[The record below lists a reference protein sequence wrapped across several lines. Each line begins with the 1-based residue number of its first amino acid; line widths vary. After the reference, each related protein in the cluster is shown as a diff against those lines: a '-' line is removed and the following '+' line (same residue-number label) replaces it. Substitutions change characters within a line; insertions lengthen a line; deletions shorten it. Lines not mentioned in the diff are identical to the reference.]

1 MMVRFEVD
9 KYIEKYDSGNG
20 EYTYKYKL
28 VPLNPSGTDHSKV
41 SIWVDE
47 NKKYQE
53 GDILELSVD
62 SRQTSLEDKE

>member
-1 MMVRFEVD
+1 MVLFEVD
-9 KYIEKYDSGNG
+9 KYIEKYDSEKG

-28 VPLNPSGTDHSKV
+28 VPVSPENTDHSKA

-53 GDILELSVD
+53 GDVLEISVD
-62 SRQTSLEDKE
+62 NRQTSLEDQE